1 MINTTVTTVDDDT
14 GDDEHGH
21 DLFTAT
27 HKMNDAPG
35 AGTTC
40 PWMPGPVPG
49 SGRSR
54 EGCRSRRAWEHV
66 SRVAVAPLYIAAP
79 RASQT

>member
-21 DLFTAT
+21 DSFTAT

-40 PWMPGPVPG
+40 PWMPGSVPG
-49 SGRSR
+49 SGR
-54 EGCRSRRAWEHV
+54 
-66 SRVAVAPLYIAAP
+66 
-79 RASQT
+79 